1 MDYFFASALG
11 ALLGVSIFGLVSAI
25 ADEAARQGCIDGSR
39 VEDCE
44 QRWMP
49 VMEKRG

>member
-1 MDYFFASALG
+1 MDYFFASALS

-39 VEDCE
+39 VEHAVFDS
-44 QRWMP
+44 RHHVFW
-49 VMEKRG
+49 